1 MATHQHS
8 SAGAA
13 CNFVCVGIPME
24 PEKKIFIELEMDKT
38 QLIYLV
44 FIAVVIVALI
54 FDLGLLSKKNK
65 TITLKAALIQTCFWV
80 GLSFLFCGFIWFEN
94 DGGQGKQDAV
104 KYISAYLLEWSL
116 SIDNIFVFIII
127 FSFFK
132 IHPSNYSRVLL
143 LGILMAIVFRILFIA
158 IGSELVA
165 RFDWIMYVFGVFLL
179 FTGFKMFTATGEND
193 FNPEENWAFRIMK
206 KYFRTTNDEPHG
218 KFFVKKENKTYL
230 TRLTMVV
237 IMLGLIDIVFAI
249 DSIPAV
255 FSIIPDPDDKL
266 LIYSSNI
273 FAVLGLRSLFFL
285 LQGAANKFDYLQHG
299 IAVVLLFIG
308 AKMLVEKWVHIPV
321 WASLMVIVICIGGS
335 VMYSIFSTDSTAE
348 VLKGEEKDS
357 EDVL

>member
-1 MATHQHS
+1 
-8 SAGAA
+8 
-13 CNFVCVGIPME
+13 
-24 PEKKIFIELEMDKT
+24 MDKT
-38 QLIYLV
+38 QLVYIV
-44 FIAVVIVALI
+44 FSAVIVVALV

-65 TITLKAALIQTCFWV
+65 AITLKAALIQTCFWV

-94 DGGQGKQDAV
+94 IGGEGKQDAI

-132 IHPSNYSRVLL
+132 VHSSNYSRVLL
-143 LGILMAIVFRILFIA
+143 LGILMAIVFRIVFIA

-165 RFDWIMYVFGVFLL
+165 RFSWIMYVFGAFLL
-179 FTGFKMFTATGEND
+179 FTGFKMFTANDDDD
-193 FNPEENWAFRIMK
+193 FNPEDNWAFKLMK
-206 KYFRTTNDEPHG
+206 KFFRTTNDEPHG
-218 KFFVKKENKTYL
+218 KFFIKKDNKTYL
-230 TRLTMVV
+230 TKLTMVV

-255 FSIIPDPDDKL
+255 FSIIPDPADKL

-308 AKMLVEKWVHIPV
+308 AKMLLEKWVHIPV
-321 WASLMVIVICIGGS
+321 WASLMVILVCIGGS
-335 VMYSIFSTDSTAE
+335 IMYSLFYTDSSTEIIEE
-348 VLKGEEKDS
+348 VDPVKKNGTTDNDL
-357 EDVL
+357 